1 MRELVTFVYE
11 GEEYQAS
18 DVFREGSKIVEAEN
32 LAILHGAVIARDFT
46 GTVSMRETSDWTP
59 GKAAGR
65 GGLYGLL
72 VGVVFGGPVVGALL
86 GALVGTVWGT
96 SDDRKSISPEF
107 TGWLANTLKPGDS
120 ALLVVVEGK
129 TEEEHRHTI
138 DRLNEIASGGEF
150 YRTDFPVEAQTA
162 FEKALE
168 NEQIARAA
176 ESVTKS

>member
-1 MRELVTFVYE
+1 MKELITFVYE

-32 LAILHGAVIARDFT
+32 LAIMHGAVISRDHT
-46 GTVSMRETSDWTP
+46 GTVSMRESSDWTP

-86 GALVGTVWGT
+86 GAVVGTVWGA

-107 TGWLANTLKPGDS
+107 TGWLGNTLKPGDS
-120 ALLVVVEGK
+120 ALLAVVEGE
-129 TEEEHRHTI
+129 TEEEHQQTI

-150 YRTDFPVEAQTA
+150 YRTDFPDEAHA
-162 FEKALE
+162 ALEKALE
-168 NEQIARAA
+168 NEHISRAA
-176 ESVTKS
+176 ESITKN